1 MPEVKKCLNPHCQTK
16 GNENIT
22 SRGICRSCYS
32 IVTRLIKQGKTTWD
46 ELAAAGYVTSGNK
59 TRQLSEKAEWFLGAG
74 QPVKP
79 EQAKKGK

>member
-16 GNENIT
+16 GNDNLT

-46 ELAAAGYVTSGNK
+46 ALEAAGYVTKASR
-59 TRQLSEKAEWFLGAG
+59 TRELSVKAEWFLGAG
-74 QPVKP
+74 QPIK
-79 EQAKKGK
+79 QKGGKIG